1 MKKILTILMLLCTVT
16 AFAADVTGTYNGVL
30 TISVDGGAPTTKQQ
44 AVLVSGDSTVKL
56 TIPGFSYSGLTGD
69 VVVNATRDTAGNLT
83 LKSVSFA
90 GIPMTA
96 KFDAGSSISNNQCVL
111 SMNIN
116 ALVQKIKV
124 TFNGV
129 K

>member
-1 MKKILTILMLLCTVT
+1 MKKILTILMLFCTIT

-56 TIPGFSYSGLTGD
+56 TIPGFSYSGLSGD
-69 VVVNATRDTAGNLT
+69 VVVNATRDADGNLT
-83 LKSVSFA
+83 LKSISFA
-90 GIPMTA
+90 GIPMSA
-96 KFDAGSSISNNQCVL
+96 KFDAGSKISNNQCVL

-124 TFNGV
+124 TFDGV